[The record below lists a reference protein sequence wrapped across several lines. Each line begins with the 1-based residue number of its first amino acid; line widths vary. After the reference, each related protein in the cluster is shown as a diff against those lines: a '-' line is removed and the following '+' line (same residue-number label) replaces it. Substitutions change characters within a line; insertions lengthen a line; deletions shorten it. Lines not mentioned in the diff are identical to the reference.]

1 MPTRRSVSSPSIAI
15 VGAGLAGLAAGV
27 ALGQRGFAVRIYERS
42 DTPREFGAG
51 IYLKENSLPVLDA
64 LGVGDAIAT
73 AGERI
78 HTARIVDEQR
88 RTIVSRDVSGER
100 LIVLR
105 RGDLHQTLLNA
116 AVEAGAEL
124 ITGCTVL
131 GATTDGTV
139 ALADGSSVRADVVV
153 AADGVHSRIRDG
165 LDLTQSYRRL
175 PDGAT
180 RVLIP
185 RQEEAYSTEYW
196 AGSHRVGV
204 VPCHDAWTYMFLIG
218 PEAHR
223 QVRAIPIDREYW
235 KALYPHIADV
245 IDRIPNEGGVHH
257 QHLEVQCTS
266 WVRGRVALIG
276 DAAHGQPPNLGQGAG
291 VAFVAAWELA
301 RTLADLGAS
310 PHSLHDW
317 ERRTRPPIDAIQRY
331 TTLYSQV
338 GYHWPT
344 PALRL
349 RADLFHW
356 LSVVPWTARRWEFW
370 WRGGTWA
377 PWTPEADLEQAGG
390 DPSTLD
396 GRAMSSS

>member
-1 MPTRRSVSSPSIAI
+1 MSTHSIAI
-15 VGAGLAGLAAGV
+15 VGAGLAGLAAGA

-42 DTPREFGAG
+42 DEPREFGAG
-51 IYLKENSLPVLDA
+51 IYLKENSLPVLDF
-64 LGVGDAIAT
+64 LGVGDAVAA

-78 HTARIVDEQR
+78 HTARIVDERR
-88 RTIVSRDVSGER
+88 RTIVARDVSGER

-105 RGDLHQTLLNA
+105 RGDLHQALLNA
-116 AVEAGAEL
+116 ALEAGAEL
-124 ITGCTVL
+124 TTGRTVL
-131 GATTDGTV
+131 GARPDGTITF
-139 ALADGSSVRADVVV
+139 ADGSSTRADVVI
-153 AADGVHSRIRDG
+153 AADGVHSRVRDC

-185 RQEEAYSTEYW
+185 RREEAYSTEYW
-196 AGSHRVGV
+196 AGPHRVGV
-204 VPCHDAWTYMFLIG
+204 VPCHAAWTYVFLIG
-218 PEAHR
+218 PEAR
-223 QVRAIPIDREYW
+223 RSVRAIPVDREYW

-245 IDRIPNEGGVHH
+245 IDRIPDDAGVHH
-257 QHLEVQCTS
+257 PHLEVTCTS

-291 VAFVAAWELA
+291 VAFAAAWELA
-301 RTLADLGAS
+301 RTLADLGPS

-317 ERRTRPPIDAIQRY
+317 ERRTRPPIDTIQRY

-338 GYHWPT
+338 GYHWPE

-356 LSVVPWTARRWEFW
+356 LSVVPFTARRWEFW

-377 PWTPEADLEQAGG
+377 PFVPEADMDEAAGFDDLQAR
-390 DPSTLD
+390 ST
-396 GRAMSSS
+396 RA